1 MTDETPRKD
10 EHRER
15 QGLLGRARDRFERME
30 PKRQALLLAVAAVIA
45 LAATIALNPFQ
56 STTSDQPEPQ
66 SAQQATDGGKDTKNQ
81 SRTAPSSEPSG
92 FTGST

>member
-30 PKRQALLLAVAAVIA
+30 PKRQALVLG
-45 LAATIALNPFQ
+45 T
-56 STTSDQPEPQ
+56 
-66 SAQQATDGGKDTKNQ
+66 GG
-81 SRTAPSSEPSG
+81 RGGPPPRP
-92 FTGST
+92 

>member
-45 LAATIALNPFQ
+45 LAATIALNPF
-56 STTSDQPEPQ
+56 
-66 SAQQATDGGKDTKNQ
+66 
-81 SRTAPSSEPSG
+81 
-92 FTGST
+92 